1 MNYNY
6 NNYKVTLLPQQMK
19 WTNTGAGTVAMVF
32 ASDIATIDHTA
43 AANTPVLNF
52 NIGKAIRQAIGVAAT
67 KVGLKIN
74 SISYGYSNGTAD
86 LNAHTT
92 EGHKLSCSS
101 STGLVT
107 SANVTLSG
115 TLGVAQTTGK
125 TVALTP
131 AAPITLT
138 PYEDFNLEVT
148 ANCAA
153 GSVYK
158 VTSIIV
164 DCDIVDL

>member
-6 NNYKVTLLPQQMK
+6 NNYKVTILPQQMK
-19 WTNTGAGTVAMVF
+19 WVNTGAGTVALTY
-32 ASDIATIDHTA
+32 ASDIATINKTA
-43 AANTPVLNF
+43 GDATSVLVF
-52 NIGKAIRQAIGVAAT
+52 NIGKSIRQALGLAD

-74 SISYGYSNGTAD
+74 NIKYGYLNGTAD
-86 LNAHTT
+86 LDAHTA
-92 EGHKLSCSS
+92 EGHKLTCST

-125 TVALTP
+125 LV
-131 AAPITLT
+131 TLT
-138 PYEDFNLEVT
+138 PSAVVTLNAYEDFELEVT
-148 ANCAA
+148 ADCAA

-158 VTSIIV
+158 VLSMIV